1 MKFKVEIKICGIN
14 SYESAK
20 ASIGAE
26 YIGFVFYPKSPRF
39 LNAFDAKEIASY
51 LNPTQKK
58 VGLFVNADINVI
70 KHISDFVNL
79 DMIQLHGDE
88 TIEDIKI
95 IKKMIKKPII
105 KALPVNTDKD
115 IKNSKKIEEV
125 CDMILFDS
133 KTNIGI
139 SGGTGNPFDWNL
151 LKNLK
156 LKKKWLLAGGLNI
169 NNIEDALLITN
180 APVIDVSSG
189 VEIKKG
195 IKCEKKIKNLINYLK
210 NENQKK
216 N

>member
-1 MKFKVEIKICGIN
+1 MKFNVEIKICGIN
-14 SYESAK
+14 SFESAK

-26 YIGFVFYPKSPRF
+26 YIGLVFYQKSPRF
-39 LNAFDAKEIASY
+39 LNAFEAKEITEY
-51 LNPTQKK
+51 LSPDQKK

-70 KHISDFVNL
+70 KYISDFVNL

-95 IKKMIKKPII
+95 IKKMINKPII

-169 NNIEDALLITN
+169 NNIEEALSITN
-180 APVIDVSSG
+180 APVVDVSSG

-195 IKCEKKIKNLINYLK
+195 IKCEKKIKKLINYLK
-210 NENQKK
+210 NEN
-216 N
+216 

>member
-1 MKFKVEIKICGIN
+1 MKFNVEIKICGIN

-20 ASIGAE
+20 ASVGAE

-39 LNAFDAKEIASY
+39 LNAFSAKEIASY
-51 LNPTQKK
+51 LNPNQKK

-88 TIEDIKI
+88 TMQDIKI
-95 IKKMIKKPII
+95 IKKMIKKPVI
-105 KALPVNTDKD
+105 KALSVGTYKD
-115 IKNSKKIEEV
+115 IKDFKKIEEV

-133 KTNIGI
+133 KTSLGI
-139 SGGTGNPFDWNL
+139 SGGTGNSFDWNL
-151 LKNLK
+151 LKDLK
-156 LKKKWLLAGGLNI
+156 LKKKWMLAGGLNI
-169 NNIEDALLITN
+169 NNIENALSITN

-189 VEIKKG
+189 VEKKKG

-210 NENQKK
+210 NEN
-216 N
+216 

>member
-14 SYESAK
+14 SYDSAK

-51 LNPTQKK
+51 LDPTQKK

-95 IKKMIKKPII
+95 IKKMINKPII

-139 SGGTGNPFDWNL
+139 SGGTGKPFDWNL

-169 NNIEDALLITN
+169 NNIEDALSITN
-180 APVIDVSSG
+180 APVIDISSG
-189 VEIKKG
+189 VEKKKG

-210 NENQKK
+210 NEN
-216 N
+216 

>member
-51 LNPTQKK
+51 LDPTQKK

-139 SGGTGNPFDWNL
+139 SGGTGKPFDWNL

-169 NNIEDALLITN
+169 NNIKEALSITN

-210 NENQKK
+210 NEN
-216 N
+216 

>member
-1 MKFKVEIKICGIN
+1 MRFKVEIKICGIN
-14 SYESAK
+14 TCQSAK

-51 LNPTQKK
+51 LNPAQKK

-88 TIEDIKI
+88 TIEDVKI

-105 KALPVNTDKD
+105 KALPIITDKD

-133 KTNIGI
+133 KTDTGI
-139 SGGTGNPFDWNL
+139 SGGTGTSFDWNL

-156 LKKKWLLAGGLNI
+156 LKKKWMLAGGLNI
-169 NNIEDALLITN
+169 DNIKNALSITN
-180 APVIDVSSG
+180 APIVDISSG
-189 VEIKKG
+189 VEKKRG

-210 NENQKK
+210 NEN
-216 N
+216 

>member
-105 KALPVNTDKD
+105 KALPVNTHKD

-133 KTNIGI
+133 KTNLGI
-139 SGGTGNPFDWNL
+139 SGGTGNTFNWNL

-156 LKKKWLLAGGLNI
+156 LKKKWMLAGGLNI

-189 VEIKKG
+189 VERKKG

-210 NENQKK
+210 NEN
-216 N
+216 

>member
-70 KHISDFVNL
+70 RHISDFVNL

-88 TIEDIKI
+88 TIEYIKI
-95 IKKMIKKPII
+95 IKKMIKKPVI
-105 KALPVNTDKD
+105 KALSVGTYKD
-115 IKNSKKIEEV
+115 IKDFKKIEEV

-133 KTNIGI
+133 KTSLGI
-139 SGGTGNPFDWNL
+139 SGGTGNSFDWNL
-151 LKNLK
+151 LKDLK
-156 LKKKWLLAGGLNI
+156 LKKKWMLAGGLNI
-169 NNIEDALLITN
+169 NNIENALSITN

-189 VEIKKG
+189 VEKKKG
-195 IKCEKKIKNLINYLK
+195 IKCEKKIKNLINLHR
-210 NENQKK
+210 N
-216 N
+216 

>member
-1 MKFKVEIKICGIN
+1 MKFNVEIKICGIN
-14 SYESAK
+14 SCESAE

-70 KHISDFVNL
+70 RHISDFVNL

-88 TIEDIKI
+88 TIEYIKI
-95 IKKMIKKPII
+95 IKKMIKKPVI
-105 KALPVNTDKD
+105 KALSVGTYKD
-115 IKNSKKIEEV
+115 IKDFKKIEEV

-133 KTNIGI
+133 KTSLGI
-139 SGGTGNPFDWNL
+139 SGGTGNSFDWNL
-151 LKNLK
+151 LKDLK
-156 LKKKWLLAGGLNI
+156 LKKKWMLAGGLNI
-169 NNIEDALLITN
+169 NNIENALSITN
-180 APVIDVSSG
+180 APVIDISSG
-189 VEIKKG
+189 VEKKKG

-210 NENQKK
+210 NEN
-216 N
+216 

>member
-1 MKFKVEIKICGIN
+1 MKFNVEIKICGIN

-88 TIEDIKI
+88 TMQEIKI

-105 KALPVNTDKD
+105 KALPVSTYKD
-115 IKNSKKIEEV
+115 IKDSKKIEEV

-133 KTNIGI
+133 KTSLGI
-139 SGGTGNPFDWNL
+139 SGGTGTSFDWNL
-151 LKNLK
+151 LKDLK
-156 LKKKWLLAGGLNI
+156 LKKKWMLAGGLNI
-169 NNIEDALLITN
+169 NNIENALSITN

-189 VEIKKG
+189 VEKKKG

-210 NENQKK
+210 NEN
-216 N
+216 